1 MFKGWSVTRVGLT
14 LICLALAIMS
24 CCNYQ
29 LFASHGVSLLD
40 NIFMSLVATVILAT
54 YALVTVAVAVVAGSI
69 LLACVKYFIQ

>member
-1 MFKGWSVTRVGLT
+1 MFKGWLITKVGLT

-29 LFASHGVSLLD
+29 LFISHEVSSLD
-40 NIFMSLVATVILAT
+40 SIFMSLVATVILAM

-69 LLACVKYFIQ
+69 LLACVTYFIQ